1 MKRLVVAAVGALALV
16 SMMGAANAADLGRRQ
31 AMPVKAPVYVPPYS
45 WTGFYVG
52 INGGGGFGHSTWSNA
67 FGANDFNTSGGL
79 VGGTIGYNYQVG
91 PAVFGLEGDLD
102 WSNNRGSTNAIGA
115 CTTTSCETRN
125 DWLGTARGRIGYA
138 FNRFMPYVT
147 GGAAFGDIKANAA
160 GFPGQTTT
168 QAGYALGGGGE
179 FAVAG
184 PWTAKVEYLYVDL
197 GKANCAVG
205 NCAPAAAGSTDVNF
219 HANLVR
225 AGLNY
230 RF

>member
-1 MKRLVVAAVGALALV
+1 MKRLVLAGVGALALV
-16 SMMGAANAADLGRRQ
+16 SMLGAASAADLGRRQ
-31 AMPVKAPVYVPPYS
+31 AMPVKAPDYVPPYS

-52 INGGGGFGHSTWSNA
+52 INGGGGFGRSTWSNA
-67 FGANDFNTSGGL
+67 LGSTNFNTSGGL
-79 VGGTIGYNYQVG
+79 VGGTLGYNYQMG
-91 PAVFGLEGDLD
+91 QAVFGLEGDMD
-102 WSNNRGSTNAIGA
+102 WSGIRGSTTGSA
-115 CTTTSCETRN
+115 CGTVSCDTRN

-138 FNRFMPYVT
+138 FNRFMPFVT
-147 GGAAFGDIKANAA
+147 GGAAFGDIKSSVA
-160 GFPGQTTT
+160 GLAGQTTNK
-168 QAGYALGGGGE
+168 AGWTLGGGGE

-205 NCAPAAAGSTDVNF
+205 NCAPVAAGSTDVNF
-219 HANLVR
+219 HSNVVR